1 MRNKQLKFHI
11 DKGMHMIKMQRYL
24 FNKADSVLHKLFWD
38 SFWVMLAAELSVA
51 VSKLIDSLMV
61 SNFMGTEM
69 FAAQSL
75 VSPFFGLIAIASGLM
90 ATGVQV
96 VVSKSIVKGQ
106 FKEADQTFSL
116 SLLIGLIIAAA
127 AAAVCIGFSEQISAI
142 FGAKREDPILFA
154 ATKAYLTGL
163 SIGTIPLILNVI
175 LTPVLQI
182 NGDRNRVKYTMFL
195 IAGINILFNT
205 LAIFVFDLGM
215 FGIGLATSL
224 AEWCGMVI
232 YLLHFR
238 KKNIMCHIRM
248 RGIELRVIKDVLIIG
263 LPKATVRVCNT
274 LRPLLINRW
283 VMFLSTSAAM
293 SAVAINNNIRDFF
306 RIPETAVALTVML
319 IAGTFYGEQDKESLK
334 KIVRISMTYNVL
346 INVVLSVVLFVFAPY
361 CVAVYEKAGTETYSM
376 ALICLRWTAM
386 GLMFYA
392 VNEYFMDFMLG
403 TGRHKIVHV
412 FTFFERFVYAVV
424 CAYAL
429 GLIFGIKGV
438 FASFSIAEMCFT
450 VHILV
455 HVWLKNKRFPK
466 KLESFMLL
474 PAHFETDPDMT
485 LDCSVCSMEEVI
497 GIYKTVMDFC
507 EKRGVDHRKAYFT
520 ALCTEEMASNIVR
533 HGFVPEKQQSL
544 MIRVVISNGDIILR
558 FKDSCK
564 LFNIREKYDSA
575 DHKDVTKNIG
585 IRLVMGMAKDVMY
598 INTLN
603 LNTTIVKI

>member
-1 MRNKQLKFHI
+1 
-11 DKGMHMIKMQRYL
+11 MIKIQRYL
-24 FNKADSVLHKLFWD
+24 FNKSDSMLHKLFWD
-38 SFWVMLAAELSVA
+38 SFWVMLASELSVA

-90 ATGVQV
+90 ATGAQV
-96 VVSKSIVKGQ
+96 VVSKSIVKGHFQ
-106 FKEADQTFSL
+106 EADHAFSL
-116 SLLIGLIIAAA
+116 ALLVGLIIAAA
-127 AAAVCIGFSEQISAI
+127 TSVVCILFSDFISAI
-142 FGAKREDPILFA
+142 FGATREEPILFT

-163 SIGTIPLILNVI
+163 SLGTIPLILNVI

-182 NGDRNRVKYTMFL
+182 NGDRNRVKFTMFL
-195 IAGINILFNT
+195 VAGFNILLNT
-205 LAIFVFDLGM
+205 LTIFVFKLGM
-215 FGIGLATSL
+215 FGVGLSTSI
-224 AEWCGMVI
+224 AEWCGMLV

-238 KKNIMCHIRM
+238 KQNIMCHIRI
-248 RGIELRVIKDVLIIG
+248 RGIQLRTIKDVLVIG

-293 SAVAINNNIRDFF
+293 SAVGINNNIRDFF
-306 RIPETAVALTVML
+306 RIPETAVALTIML
-319 IAGTFYGEQDKESLK
+319 LAGTFYGEQDKASLK

-346 INVVLSVVLFVFAPY
+346 INVVLSVLLFVFTPF
-361 CVAVYEKAGTETYSM
+361 CVSIYEKAGTETYSM
-376 ALICLRWTAM
+376 ALICLRWTAV

-403 TGRHKIVHV
+403 TGRHKHVHV
-412 FTFFERFVYAVV
+412 FTFLERFVYAVV

-455 HVWLKNKRFPK
+455 HVWVKNKRFPK
-466 KLESFMLL
+466 TLDAFMLL
-474 PAHFETDPDMT
+474 PESFETEPDMT
-485 LDCSVCSMEEVI
+485 LDCSVCSIEEVI
-497 GIYKTVMDFC
+497 GISETVMDFC
-507 EKRGVDHRKAYFT
+507 KQRGVDHRKAYFA

-533 HGFVPEKQQSL
+533 HGFVPGKQQSL
-544 MIRVVISNGDIILR
+544 MIRVVIANGDLILR

-564 LFNIREKYDSA
+564 LFNIREKYDTA
-575 DHKDVTKNIG
+575 DRKDVTQNIG
-585 IRLVMGMAKDVMY
+585 IRLVMEMAKDVMY

-603 LNTTIVKI
+603 LNTTIIKI